1 MKEFEY
7 LIQDDLEKFVTALNY
22 EKVDKRDIDGD
33 TLLHVATK
41 IGSLGGIEVL
51 MDFGADVNSKNNLGD
66 TPLHLAAKNNHR
78 EIFQLLL
85 DNGGDLSIK
94 NNSHRTPTNLSGK
107 ELSKIIERYIED
119 YGYTEKIPKH
129 RRWEE

>member
-7 LIQDDLEKFVTALNY
+7 LIQDELEKFVTALNY

-33 TLLHVATK
+33 TLLHVATR
-41 IGSLGGIEVL
+41 IGSLGGVEVL
-51 MDFGADVNSKNNLGD
+51 MDFGADVNFKNKVGD
-66 TPLHLAAKNNHR
+66 TPLHLAARNNHR

-94 NNSHRTPTNLSGK
+94 NNSHRTPENLSGR
-107 ELSKIIERYIED
+107 ELSRIIERYIED

-129 RRWEE
+129 KRWEE